1 MSHRARRVAFA
12 RCLRSSVGV
21 HPLIFVTLLG
31 LLAVLF
37 GITGLVIHRG
47 RTPSETERTAG
58 SGVAGLK
65 RVIAAGDWG
74 AALPPLLITGGMLTM
89 MVFGALALAIVFQQ
103 RAAGVLMLGVAL
115 FSVLRIVRDY
125 RRA

>member
-1 MSHRARRVAFA
+1 
-12 RCLRSSVGV
+12 V

-37 GITGLVIHRG
+37 GITGLVLHRG
-47 RTPSETERTAG
+47 RTPSEVERRAG
-58 SGVAGLK
+58 KGVAGLK

-89 MVFGALALAIVFQQ
+89 MVFGALVLALVFRQ
-103 RAAGVLMLGVAL
+103 RATGVLMLGVAV
-115 FSVLRIVRDY
+115 FAIARIVREY

>member
-1 MSHRARRVAFA
+1 VSRARPRVASDA
-12 RCLRSSVGV
+12 ALRSNVRV

-31 LLAVLF
+31 LLTVLF
-37 GITGLVIHRG
+37 GITGLVVHRS
-47 RTPSETERTAG
+47 RTPSDAERNAG

-74 AALPPLLITGGMLTM
+74 AALPPLLITGGLLTT
-89 MVFGALALAIVFQQ
+89 MVFGALTLAVVFRQ
-103 RAAGVLMLGVAL
+103 RATGVLMLGVTL
-115 FSVLRIVRDY
+115 FMLLRIVRDY

>member
-1 MSHRARRVAFA
+1 M
-12 RCLRSSVGV
+12 
-21 HPLIFVTLLG
+21 HPLIFLTLLG

-47 RTPSETERTAG
+47 RAPSEVERQAG

-65 RVIAAGDWG
+65 RLIAAGEWG
-74 AALPPLLITGGMLTM
+74 AATPALLITGGMLSM
-89 MVFGALALAIVFQQ
+89 MLFGALVLAVVFHQ
-103 RAAGVLMLGVAL
+103 RATGILMLGVVA
-115 FSVLRIVRDY
+115 FCVARIVYEY